1 MPYFASGDSS
11 VMKRGSIRLWGWISH
26 PELCHSL
33 SVSFLYPACKPNGV
47 EDVIW
52 NNILHVTLV
61 TTVTKNISNKQ
72 ATLRLFPRKKYT
84 ADLMLRG
91 PCYKMLEII
100 TSSHFPHW
108 FQNRPWAGP
117 CFLPG
122 QASLAYFFFLGT
134 EPSSSTISPCGL
146 LSPRP
151 ELVGVT
157 GSRKANTVI
166 KLFWPLKWGTV
177 C

>member
-47 EDVIW
+47 DDVIW

-72 ATLRLFPRKKYT
+72 ATL
-84 ADLMLRG
+84 
-91 PCYKMLEII
+91 EII
-100 TSSHFPHW
+100 SQKKIHCWLNAEGTMLQNVGNHHIFTFSSLVSEQALSWAMFSA
-108 FQNRPWAGP
+108 RP
-117 CFLPG
+117 
-122 QASLAYFFFLGT
+122 
-134 EPSSSTISPCGL
+134 GL
-146 LSPRP
+146 LSIFLLLGHGAFLIHNLTMWSLIPTAR
-151 ELVGVT
+151 T
-157 GSRKANTVI
+157 GWCDRI
-166 KLFWPLKWGTV
+166 
-177 C
+177 